1 MADKNIAVINL
12 GSQRVVGAVF
22 DRTSGGDLILKR
34 HQIVEMSGDPSV
46 DAARLPQMKVAVEEL
61 AGKLRLSKSSVWYAV
76 AGHTVFT
83 RFVKL
88 PPVQGDKMEQIVE
101 FEARQNVPFPINEV
115 VWDYEVINGEDAIEP
130 EVVLVAIKGDALNDV
145 NDQIV
150 ANGLGTSGVDLA
162 PMALY
167 NAYRYSY
174 PDVDEPVVIVDLGAR
189 STNLVFAEEGR
200 MFARNI
206 LVGGATVTNQIS
218 KEFGLGFGDAE
229 DQKRGQGF
237 VAFGGAVEEHSDPA
251 IAALSK
257 VIRNAM
263 TRLHSEVMR
272 TINYYRSQQGGTA
285 PRRVFLAGGGASM
298 PGMVEFFQEKLK
310 LPVELFNPL
319 RGVQMDRGADAGAD
333 AACMGE
339 AVGLAL
345 RAGGSCPVEVE
356 LVPDAVAV
364 ARDAA
369 KRSPTLIMAGLC
381 LFAAL
386 GTGIFY
392 LKRADAAVRSKI
404 SQIQEKH
411 DTLKGYAEELK
422 DLDDQLEDLKAK
434 SGQIEEAVKD
444 RSYWVRLLADLNE
457 KFESDLIW
465 ITTIE
470 PLKNGISI
478 TPPLLPG
485 ATADAAA
492 TAPPTAAQQAAAAAA
507 SAANPTVSPYKL
519 RIRGLYRKNDE
530 GQEVVYKYFRALA
543 KSEFFAVADVN
554 KPADYVSAES
564 GAEEDRYAYKFNID
578 LPLKDAMEFKK

>member
-1 MADKNIAVINL
+1 MAEKNIAVINL
-12 GSQRVVGAVF
+12 GSQRVAGAVF
-22 DRTSGGDLILKR
+22 DRTAGGDLILKR
-34 HQIVEMSGDPSV
+34 YQIVEMDGDPSV
-46 DAARLPQMKVAVEEL
+46 DAARLPQLKVAVEEL
-61 AGKLRLSKSSVWYAV
+61 AGKLRISKSSVWYAV

-115 VWDYEVINGEDAIEP
+115 VWDYEVINGEDAVEP

-150 ANGLGTSGVDLA
+150 ANGLNTSGVDLA
-162 PMALY
+162 PMSLY

-200 MFARNI
+200 MFTRNI
-206 LVGGATVTNQIS
+206 LVGGANVTNQIG

-229 DQKRGQGF
+229 DQKRSQGF

-285 PRRVFLAGGGASM
+285 PRRVLLAGGGAAM
-298 PGMVEFFQEKLK
+298 PGMVEFFQEKLR

-333 AACMGE
+333 APCLGE
-339 AVGLAL
+339 LVGLAL
-345 RAGGSCPVEVE
+345 RSGGSCPLEVE

-364 ARDAA
+364 SRDAA
-369 KRSPTLIMAGLC
+369 KRSPALILAGLC
-381 LFAAL
+381 LFGAL
-386 GTGIFY
+386 GTGVFY
-392 LKRADAAVRSKI
+392 LQRADAAVQSKI
-404 SQIQEKH
+404 SQIQSKH
-411 DTLKGYAEELK
+411 DTLKSYADELK
-422 DLDDQLEDLKAK
+422 DLDGELDDLKAK
-434 SGQIEEAVKD
+434 SAQIEEAVKD

-465 ITTIE
+465 LTTIE

-485 ATADAAA
+485 AQADAAAAA
-492 TAPPTAAQQAAAAAA
+492 TAPAAQQTPADPNA
-507 SAANPTVSPYKL
+507 SPYKL
-519 RIRGLYRKNDE
+519 RVRGLYRKNDE
-530 GQEVVYKYFRALA
+530 GQQVVYKYLEALA
-543 KSEFFAVADVN
+543 KSEFFVIDTK
-554 KPADYVSAES
+554 KPAEYIEAES
-564 GAEEDRYAYKFNID
+564 GAEEDRYAYKFKID
-578 LPLKDAMEFKK
+578 LPLKDSMEFKK